1 MLSLNTPSSIDAS
14 ARVARPATRE
24 LISDVNYLSADIQR
38 QWRDGYNSGNV
49 RNPEAL

>member
-1 MLSLNTPSSIDAS
+1 MPSFNMPPSVDAS
-14 ARVARPATRE
+14 VRIARPALRE
-24 LISDVNYLSADIQR
+24 LISDANYLSADIQR